1 MYLSEEAS
9 IYMVKNIKYDI
20 SMVALK
26 VCNKGGILNE
36 TCVSM
41 IQVWIFVKSYVSQA
55 IMYGS

>member
-1 MYLSEEAS
+1 MVCNAHQCLSRRYLSEEVS

-41 IQVWIFVKSYVSQA
+41 IQV
-55 IMYGS
+55 